1 MISEDI
7 YNRIRTNK
15 NIAETDKPCIYKL
28 FDMSNQISFGK
39 IDSRREGY
47 KFAGCG
53 YPRVTNVL
61 QQDGSKASA
70 LMEWAKREIVDYAK
84 ENLLRALNESGKVD
98 EFAINYVLDC
108 AKGYPD
114 RQRDEAAEE
123 GTKTHDNVENWLNGK
138 NYYEDALL
146 DTFRKIWASEG
157 VELIATEIP
166 LVWHNKRMGFGGKL
180 DILAYKNGR
189 FIIYDNK
196 TSRSVHDSY
205 GLQVAGAYKNAVEQ
219 MSPGL
224 KISKCK
230 IIHLANLDNMS
241 DWQKK
246 QYAKFGNLIE
256 ITNATKAWKHFKLLL
271 ELYEMRNNKY
281 F

>member
-1 MISEDI
+1 MISQDI
-7 YNRIRTNK
+7 YNRIRMNK
-15 NIAETDKPCIYKL
+15 NIAESDKPLIYRL
-28 FDMSNQISFGK
+28 FDTSNKISFGK

-61 QQDGSKASA
+61 QQDGSKAGA
-70 LMEWAKREIVDYAK
+70 LMEWAKREVIKKIEYEIDYRLLMCQPLNPSDISDICNLGFK
-84 ENLLRALNESGKVD
+84 E
-98 EFAINYVLDC
+98 
-108 AKGYPD
+108 PD
-114 RQRDEAAEE
+114 RQRDEAAIE

-146 DTFRKIWASEG
+146 DSFRKIWASEV

-166 LVWHNKRMGFGGKL
+166 LVWHNKGIGFGGKL
-180 DILAYKNGR
+180 DILAYKNGK

-205 GLQVAGAYKNAVEQ
+205 GCQVAAYKNAVEQ

-224 KISKCK
+224 KVSKCK
-230 IIHLANLDNMS
+230 IIHLANEANMS

-246 QYAKFGNLIE
+246 QHQKLGNLIE
-256 ITNATKAWKHFKLLL
+256 ITNLTKAWKHFKVLL
-271 ELYEMRNNKY
+271 ELYKMRNQKY
-281 F
+281 Y

>member
-15 NIAETDKPCIYKL
+15 NIAEVDKPCIYKL

-47 KFAGCG
+47 IYAGHG
-53 YPRVTNVL
+53 NPRVTNIL
-61 QQDGSKASA
+61 QQDGSKAGA
-70 LMEWAKREIVDYAK
+70 LMEWANREITSFAK
-84 ENLLRALNESGKVD
+84 KNLKYELEKVGFLTEES
-98 EFAINYVLDC
+98 INFIMDS
-108 AKGYPD
+108 AFEWPD
-114 RQRDEAAEE
+114 HQRDFAAFE

-166 LVWHNKRMGFGGKL
+166 LVWHNKGVGFGGKL
-180 DILAYKNGR
+180 DILAYKNGK

-219 MSPGL
+219 MSPDM

-246 QYAKFGNLIE
+246 QYAKLGNLIE
-256 ITNATKAWKHFKLLL
+256 IKNHKNAWKHFKLLL

>member
-1 MISEDI
+1 MITPDI
-7 YNRIRTNK
+7 YNRIRTNQF
-15 NIAETDKPCIYKL
+15 IAEKDKPLIYKL
-28 FDMSNQISFGK
+28 FDVSNNISFGK

-61 QQDGSKASA
+61 QQDGSKAGA
-70 LMEWAKREIVDYAK
+70 LMEWSKREIVDYAK
-84 ENLLRALNESGKVD
+84 ENLLRELKESGKVD

-114 RQRDEAAEE
+114 RQRDNAATE
-123 GTKTHDNVENWLNGK
+123 GTKTHDNVENWLNDK
-138 NYYEDALL
+138 EYIPDHLL
-146 DTFRKIWASEG
+146 AVFMNIWNKEG
-157 VELIATEIP
+157 VQLIATEIP
-166 LVWHNKRMGFGGKL
+166 LVWHNRGIGFGGKL
-180 DILAYKNGR
+180 DILAYKNGK

-246 QYAKFGNLIE
+246 QYAKLGNLIE
-256 ITNATKAWKHFKLLL
+256 ITNHKKAWKHFKLLL